1 MMKNTNL
8 SAHPA
13 RTGITRTF
21 SWRHGRR
28 TLGGSRSKGRELFYQ
43 LGRTTMRARFITP
56 ITGTYQEFTG
66 LLAISTM
73 EFIDRHGEKPTFFVL
88 PNRSGNKLNSIVF
101 IKEALHSRRYLL
113 L

>member
-8 SAHPA
+8 TAHPA
-13 RTGITRTF
+13 RAGITRTF

-73 EFIDRHGEKPTFFVL
+73 EFIDRHEEKPTFFVL
-88 PNRSGNKLNSIVF
+88 SNRSGNNLNSVYF
-101 IKEALHSRRYLL
+101 L
-113 L
+113 